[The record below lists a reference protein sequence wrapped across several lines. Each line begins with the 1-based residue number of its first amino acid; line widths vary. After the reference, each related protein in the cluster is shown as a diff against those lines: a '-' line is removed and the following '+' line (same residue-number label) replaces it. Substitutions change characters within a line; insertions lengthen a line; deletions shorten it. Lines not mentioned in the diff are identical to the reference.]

1 MAVQF
6 SAHVNDAGITL
17 LRGEQIIYREP
28 GFALLDD
35 AELTTGTSA
44 FLNARIHPRRVQHRY
59 WSELASTPLADQRFS
74 HLSAADLVSRQL
86 EQMWSNAGANSSSEL
101 VLAVPASME
110 ASNLGLLLGI
120 AADIRLPV
128 VALVDAA
135 VAATRREYRN
145 AVPVHIDMSLH
156 ATTLTRLAQAG
167 QAQVERVEVLRDC
180 GLFALYDAWINAIAE
195 VFVKQ
200 SRFDPLH
207 TAETEQMLL
216 NNLAGWLATA
226 ASQERVVLELQHG
239 GLSHKAEIESLSL
252 IGAAA
257 PSYQLI
263 SSKLRALYRADE
275 TPAVQVTDR
284 IARLPGL
291 AAMLRARV
299 GGELFTLEPGATA
312 RGALSR
318 CRESMATG
326 SRTTGS
332 RTTGSRATGEGV
344 SLRRQLP
351 WDQSAAAV
359 TAESSQHSR
368 TGKPTHL
375 LFRANAYALGTDTL
389 VLGARQMDGE
399 RTIVIDSEMPG
410 ISRRHCSL
418 RVLNGQCVLEDHSRY
433 GTFLNGHR
441 IDGSTVLEVG
451 DSIRIGSPGYEFQ
464 LITTD
469 ENLPHGTQ
477 APQR

>member
-17 LRGEQIIYREP
+17 LRGEQIVYREP

-35 AELTTGTSA
+35 AELTTGKNA
-44 FLNARIHPRRVQHRY
+44 FLNARINPRRIQHRY
-59 WSELASTPLADQRFS
+59 WSELASTPFADQRFS

-86 EQMWSNAGANSSSEL
+86 EQMWSNAGADASSGL
-101 VLAVPASME
+101 VLAVPPSME
-110 ASNLGLLLGI
+110 AANLGLLLGI
-120 AADIRLPV
+120 AADIKLPV

-135 VAATRREYRN
+135 VAATRREYRD
-145 AVPVHIDMSLH
+145 AVPVHVDMSLH

-180 GLFALYDAWINAIAE
+180 GLYALYDAWINAIAE
-195 VFVKQ
+195 VFVQQ

-207 TAETEQMLL
+207 TAETEQMLY

-226 ASQERVVLELQHG
+226 ASHDRVVLELQHG

-252 IGAAA
+252 IGAVA

-263 SSKLRALYRADE
+263 SSKLRALYRAEE

-291 AAMLRARV
+291 AEMLRARV

-318 CRESMATG
+318 CREA
-326 SRTTGS
+326 RA
-332 RTTGSRATGEGV
+332 TGSRATGEGV

-351 WDQSAAAV
+351 WDQAAAEV
-359 TAESSQHSR
+359 TVESSQHSR

-375 LFRANAYALGTDTL
+375 LFRANAWALSAEAL
-389 VLGARQMDGE
+389 VIGARQTEGE
-399 RTIVIDSEMPG
+399 RTIVVDSDMPG

-418 RVLNGQCVLEDHSRY
+418 RVRNSQCVLEDHSRY

-469 ENLPHGTQ
+469 ENLPHGT
-477 APQR
+477 